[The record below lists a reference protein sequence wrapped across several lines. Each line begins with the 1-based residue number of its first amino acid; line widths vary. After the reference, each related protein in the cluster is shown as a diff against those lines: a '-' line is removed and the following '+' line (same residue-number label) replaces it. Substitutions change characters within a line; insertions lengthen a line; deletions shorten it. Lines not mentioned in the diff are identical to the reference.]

1 MIRHFSCSFALV
13 ARNTSGNMS
22 IGVQLAATASPWT
35 CKLPDSTR
43 RFERLLNTIVCLADP
58 SSVRKGGVMRYGPA
72 TQVHHV
78 KRMLAGL
85 CDMMSPEVAI
95 PGT

>member
-1 MIRHFSCSFALV
+1 MIRLFSCSFALV

-35 CKLPDSTR
+35 CKIAGL

-78 KRMLAGL
+78 KRILAGL